1 MTERILTDI
10 SEMARISSNGFIT
23 IGPGTTIGD
32 LIEEG
37 MDQFDFLNIMIAIE
51 ILHDVE
57 IPDELLEDPATN
69 FKDLAGRIADLPRRN
84 DRYWVLDRLGMVS
97 GLVVQCFNEASSA
110 IAEEDDSP
118 LLIP

>member
-1 MTERILTDI
+1 MTERILKDI
-10 SEMARISSNGFIT
+10 GEMAGISSNGFIT
-23 IGPGTTIGD
+23 VGPDTTIGD

-51 ILHDVE
+51 ILHNVE
-57 IPDELLEDPATN
+57 IPDELFEDPATN
-69 FKDLAGRIADLPRRN
+69 FRDLAGRIADLPHRN

-97 GLVVQCFNEASSA
+97 SLVVQCFNEASSA

-118 LLIP
+118 LFIP

>member
-1 MTERILTDI
+1 MTERILRDI

-23 IGPGTTIGD
+23 IGQGTTIGD

-51 ILHDVE
+51 ILHNVE
-57 IPDELLEDPATN
+57 IPDALLEDPNTS
-69 FKDLAGRIADLPRRN
+69 FEDLADRIAGLPHRN

-97 GLVVQCFNEASSA
+97 GLVVQCFNEANSL

-118 LLIP
+118 LYIP